1 MLNEYVGRQ
10 HWDLEMGITQMANSC
25 PVTKWKLPEHYMYVA
40 SLVVAMCSLNVS
52 KLNVSF

>member
-10 HWDLEMGITQMANSC
+10 HWDLEMGVTQMANGC